1 MKKLSILF
9 VSVLA
14 LGLSF
19 TSCSKDDDNN
29 STSTSV
35 EGKWNYSKISVDFP
49 GVPAVDQDYP
59 SQNPT
64 CGKDFVEFKANGVAN
79 FGYYSSDCKVVTD
92 PSTWKQDGNKLTVDG
107 DTSEIISNT
116 GSVLKLK
123 STETEGGVTV
133 SSVITLVK
141 G

>member
-29 STSTSV
+29 STSASV
-35 EGKWNYSKISVDFP
+35 EGKWSFSKESVEFP
-49 GVPAVDQDYP
+49 GQPAIENDYD
-59 SQNPT
+59 SENPT

-79 FGYYSSDCKVVTD
+79 FGYYSSDCKVVNEPT
-92 PSTWKQDGNKLTVDG
+92 TWKQDGNKLTID
-107 DTSEIISNT
+107 DETAEIVSNS
-116 GSVLKLK
+116 GSVLKIK
-123 STETEGGVTV
+123 STYTEDNKTITIVT
-133 SSVITLVK
+133 TLVK
-141 G
+141 A